1 MALVD
6 HLGRPLKAATL
17 TREVAGPTVSGVRSV
32 MGAHPEEGLTPA
44 RLAGLLRQ
52 AEQGDPVAYLELA
65 EAMEEKD
72 LHYRAVLGTRKLA
85 VCQLEITVESAS
97 KDKVD
102 EENADLVREWIDRD
116 TLDDELFDI
125 QDGLGKSYSVSEIL
139 WETTS
144 ERWWPASLKL
154 RDPRWFRPD
163 RIDGETL
170 MLRGESGE
178 LEPLDPFKYVIHRP
192 KTKSGLMIRG
202 GIARAVA
209 WLYLF
214 KNYSIKDWVAF
225 AELYGQPLRIGK
237 YEDGATEENIRKLS
251 NAVAQMGSDAAA
263 VIAKSMEIE
272 FVDAGRGGEAGGA
285 EVFASLI
292 NFCDLQISK
301 AVLGQT
307 ATTDAIAGGHA
318 VGKEHREV
326 QKDIARAD
334 AKQLAATLNR
344 DIIRPMVTLNKGP
357 QKRYPRIKLVLPEA
371 VDIAA
376 LSDALAKTVPLGL
389 RVDAKEV
396 RGKFGLS
403 DPRDDAELLA
413 LPAVAT
419 PAPPAGEDP
428 SGPPPAHTNPPRGLS
443 RLSRPLKPAIN
454 VDGGPTTGA
463 EDAIDAAIARELS
476 DWEPVI
482 EGLTDPIRALV
493 DGAGSLEEIRAG
505 LIARLDDMDEGPLA
519 ELLARLGFSARLA
532 GASGLLLG
540 EPED

>member
-32 MGAHPEEGLTPA
+32 MGSHPEEGLTPS
-44 RLAGLLRQ
+44 RLASLLRL
-52 AEQGDPVAYLELA
+52 AERGDPIAYLELA

-97 KDKVD
+97 KDRID

-125 QDGLGKSYSVSEIL
+125 QDGLGKSYSVSEII

-163 RIDGETL
+163 KIDGETL
-170 MLRGESGE
+170 LLRGESGE

-251 NAVAQMGSDAAA
+251 NAVASMGSDAAA

-285 EVFASLI
+285 EVFASLV

-334 AKQLAATLNR
+334 AKQLSATLNR
-344 DIIRPMVTLNKGP
+344 DLVRPMVTLNKGP

-403 DPRDDAELLA
+403 DPRDDAELLSP
-413 LPAVAT
+413 PA
-419 PAPPAGEDP
+419 APPAPVDP
-428 SGPPPAHTNPPRGLS
+428 LGAPTPAADPAKGLS
-443 RLSRPLKPAIN
+443 RFSRPLKPAVN
-454 VDGGPTTGA
+454 ADAPPRPA
-463 EDAIDAAIARELS
+463 ADDAIDAAIARELS
-476 DWEPVI
+476 DWEPLI
-482 EGLTDPIRALV
+482 EGLTDPIRELV
-493 DGAGSLEEIRAG
+493 GGARSLEEIRAG
-505 LIARLDDMDEGPLA
+505 LIARLDDMDEEPLT
-519 ELLARLGFSARLA
+519 ELLTKLGFSARLA
-532 GASGLLLG
+532 GASGLPLG
-540 EPED
+540 ERED